1 MSTGKKVLNVFG
13 IIIAWILS
21 IILVLLLFVTPI
33 TLSTLS
39 LVKPKELCETIKD
52 VDLSQIIELMEL
64 ELPDEQSQQVMEL
77 FRSDAVQEL
86 YETYIDSVFAALDSN
101 MPQVALDEAKIQQIV
116 RDNIDELYS
125 FALNSIPD
133 VKDYPEA
140 EAKALL
146 ESYVITAFQGYAQS
160 LPSGES
166 LRQEMFGDEA
176 DAQMVMSLISQID
189 TIKLSYVGILVFLS
203 LLIFVCRLFGW
214 RGFRWL
220 STDLFIAGGLNIFV
234 CTGLTLSTSVATS
247 LLSGDPVGGL
257 VIDTFLPVLARGV
270 YIRTGIMIVS
280 AIALLVIYLYIKKS
294 LAKKATLPASETSIE
309 LGLANNP

>member
-146 ESYVITAFQGYAQS
+146 ESYMITAFQGYAQS
-160 LPSGES
+160 LPSGEA

-203 LLIFVCRLFGW
+203 LLIFVCRLPRW

-220 STDLFIAGGLNIFV
+220 STNLFIAGILNAFV
-234 CTGLTLSTSVATS
+234 CVGLGLSASVVAA
-247 LLSGDPVGGL
+247 LFADMPAGGL
-257 VIDTFLPVLARGV
+257 ITNAFLPVFSQGV
-270 YIRTGIMIVS
+270 YIRTGIMLAAAV
-280 AIALLVIYLYIKKS
+280 ALLAVYLFIKKTA
-294 LAKKATLPASETSIE
+294 AKKAASPALESSIAP
-309 LGLANNP
+309 GLAE

>member
-1 MSTGKKVLNVFG
+1 MSTGKKVLIVFG
-13 IIIAWILS
+13 IIIAWFLS
-21 IILVLLLFVTPI
+21 ITLVILLFVTPI

-52 VDLSQIIELMEL
+52 VDLSQIIELMDL
-64 ELPDEQSQQVMEL
+64 ELPDDESQQIMEL

-116 RDNIDELYS
+116 RDHIDELYS
-125 FALNSIPD
+125 FALNLIPD

-146 ESYVITAFQGYAQS
+146 ESYVITTFQGYAQEM
-160 LPSGES
+160 PSGEEIRTQ
-166 LRQEMFGDEA
+166 LFGGEA
-176 DAQMVMSLISQID
+176 EAQMALGLISQID
-189 TIKLSYVGILVFLS
+189 TVKFSYVGVLLFLS
-203 LLIFVCRLFGW
+203 VLIFVCRLHGW

-220 STDLFIAGGLNIFV
+220 STNLFIAGGLNTFV
-234 CTGLTLSTSVATS
+234 CAGLALSTSVVVG
-247 LLSGDPVGGL
+247 LLGSDPASGL
-257 VIDTFLPVLARGV
+257 VIGTFLPALARGV

-280 AIALLVIYLYIKKS
+280 AIALLAIYLYIKKTA
-294 LAKKATLPASETSIE
+294 AKKDCFSRS
-309 LGLANNP
+309 GNHH